1 MNVIFAR
8 SEIDERLF
16 ISAFASTNQIYKMQ
30 QPREAKPGTSLP
42 CCARTHVNAAR
53 RVPKIGKLLKNVKHR
68 QNPSSI
74 QATTRAHI
82 RLLEGVSVNAVPGKC
97 FRQKSEIT
105 FQNGTQT
112 CQKAGRWMTQRSLP
126 AVRFCESGLNPSSP
140 PIAPSTRAN
149 RQDDS
154 SR

>member
-16 ISAFASTNQIYKMQ
+16 ISAFASPNHIYKMQ

-42 CCARTHVNAAR
+42 CCARTHVNAAY

-74 QATTRAHI
+74 QATTQAHI
-82 RLLEGVSVNAVPGKC
+82 RLREGVSANAVPEEC
-97 FRQKSEIT
+97 FRQKSKIA
-105 FQNGTQT
+105 FQNETQQT
-112 CQKAGRWMTQRSLP
+112 ARKLADGGPNVSDDRSPLP
-126 AVRFCESGLNPSSP
+126 IRIQPFVSTHRAINHSKSARRFK
-140 PIAPSTRAN
+140 
-149 RQDDS
+149 
-154 SR
+154 